1 MTSQLPTSV
10 SPTSWIVLAIVIAAL
25 LFIWNRIKNRQ
36 SPVHERA
43 LERFKYTH
51 REVFPFLSTQ
61 EKKEMLQTLENT
73 IWNAELSKKDQEFAK
88 VMRNSPRRSLNK
100 DRRVCFKL

>member
-1 MTSQLPTSV
+1 MTSQFPTSFV
-10 SPTSWIVLAIVIAAL
+10 PSSWIVLAIIIAAAIFL
-25 LFIWNRIKNRQ
+25 WNKLRNRQ

-43 LERFKYTH
+43 LERFRYTH
-51 REVFPFLSTQ
+51 REVFPLLSLQ

-88 VMRNSPRRSLNK
+88 VMRSSPKKALNK